1 MSTTPGEA
9 KLPTEEYER
18 RRVFLESLKGLTKS
32 EYMEIVRLLQKHQ
45 VTYSENHNGIFL
57 NLTSL
62 IQEVFDDL
70 EQFLHFTQKNRQN
83 LSDRDSLL
91 STLLVQS
98 SPDI

>member
-1 MSTTPGEA
+1 MSATPGEP

-62 IQEVFDDL
+62 AQDVFDDL

-98 SPDI
+98 GPDI